1 MTTGTGLIL
10 WAFSVVFIALGAALT
25 IGEIRR
31 WAVARR
37 ARRRRARINYERRLR
52 AAVARHPAGRNR

>member
-10 WAFSVVFIALGAALT
+10 WAFSATFIFLGAVLFA
-25 IGEIRR
+25 GEIVR
-31 WAVARR
+31 WANAS
-37 ARRRRARINYERRLR
+37 RRRSRQHRINYERRLR